1 MYLEVVLD
9 LILEVA
15 GVLLEAASEPGDQL
29 PDVQQLHGVSVV
41 VPARRD
47 VLHTH
52 THTHTHVRQVR
63 INHPVNLLAGFG
75 GQWTGG
81 RRSCDPTEARERP
94 KLVD

>member
-1 MYLEVVLD
+1 MRQRLNLETSSPMFSSSTGSPSWFQHDAMYY
-9 LILEVA
+9 
-15 GVLLEAASEPGDQL
+15 
-29 PDVQQLHGVSVV
+29 
-41 VPARRD
+41 
-47 VLHTH
+47 TH